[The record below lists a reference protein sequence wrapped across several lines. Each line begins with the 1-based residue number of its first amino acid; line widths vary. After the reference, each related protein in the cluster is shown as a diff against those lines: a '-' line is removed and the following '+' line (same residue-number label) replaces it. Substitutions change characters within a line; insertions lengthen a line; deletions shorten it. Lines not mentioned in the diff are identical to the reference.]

1 MDNVIFKGTKDGV
14 TVYLKNESYE
24 NIKKEIIDKI
34 EQGKDFFA
42 GCKLSIVDE
51 FGKLPNVDLYELENA
66 LKETYNIT
74 TTISHIKSEIE
85 KPEKVFSGIYEG
97 RTKFIKNTVRSGQ
110 GISYNGN
117 IVILGDVNSGAEVY
131 ASGNIIVLGVLR
143 GIANA
148 GNNGN
153 RRAIVAAYTLQPSLL
168 RIADVIAR
176 SPDDNSC
183 KPSMPEIARVKD
195 DIIVVEPYLPNKYI

>member
-1 MDNVIFKGTKDGV
+1 V
-14 TVYLKNESYE
+14 TVYLNNGSYE
-24 NIKKEIIDKI
+24 DAKKEIIDKI
-34 EQGKDFFA
+34 EQGKDFFS

-51 FGKLPNVDLYELENA
+51 YGKLPNEELYELEKT
-66 LKETYNIT
+66 LKEKYNIT
-74 TTISHIKSEIE
+74 TAISHIKSDIE

-131 ASGNIIVLGVLR
+131 AAGNIIVLGVLR

-148 GNNGN
+148 GSNGN
-153 RRAIVAAYTLQPSLL
+153 RHAIVAAYTLQPSLL

-176 SPDDNSC
+176 SPDDNWD
-183 KPSMPEIARVKD
+183 KPSMPEIARIKD
-195 DIIVVEPYLPNKYI
+195 DIIIVEPYLPNKYI